1 MGSSPYPF
9 THTSTIRNASTWTC
23 PSTLKPPPC
32 TGQTITRTGSI
43 CLAPSSERGQSS
55 KKTDERRNDE
65 PTIEIG
71 CETTSLR
78 MQEEDQ
84 PTNQHLLKSHDRGG
98 DHRCVGV
105 LLHVSNRKKVG
116 MLWSIPDRLGGRS
129 VLLLFKRSGAVE
141 HPGSSLRR
149 R

>member
-43 CLAPSSERGQSS
+43 CLAPSSEHRQSS

-65 PTIEIG
+65 STIEIG

-78 MQEEDQ
+78 RKRRTDQ
-84 PTNQHLLKSHDRGG
+84 PTNHPHLLQSHDRGW
-98 DHRCVGV
+98 DDRCV

-116 MLWSIPDRLGGRS
+116 MLRSISDR
-129 VLLLFKRSGAVE
+129 
-141 HPGSSLRR
+141 
-149 R
+149 

>member
-9 THTSTIRNASTWTC
+9 THTSTNRNASTWTC

-43 CLAPSSERGQSS
+43 CLSPSSERRQSS

-65 PTIEIG
+65 STIEIG
-71 CETTSLR
+71 CETTSL
-78 MQEEDQ
+78 EDQ
-84 PTNQHLLKSHDRGG
+84 STNHTCCNPTTVDGMIG
-98 DHRCVGV
+98 VCVAT
-105 LLHVSNRKKVG
+105 HVSNQKRSGCCGASRIANAVG
-116 MLWSIPDRLGGRS
+116 
-129 VLLLFKRSGAVE
+129 VLLLFKRPGAVE
-141 HPGSSLRR
+141 YPGSSSLRR